1 MTFAMKI
8 QEAHDE
14 GRAEGTREMA
24 INTAID
30 MLRDDEPIEK
40 IIKYSRLTEEQIR
53 ELASQMRV

>member
-24 INTAID
+24 INTAIE
-30 MLRDDEPIEK
+30 MLRDNEPIAK
-40 IIKYSRLTEEQIR
+40 IVEGVNKSL
-53 ELASQMRV
+53 

>member
-1 MTFAMKI
+1 
-8 QEAHDE
+8 
-14 GRAEGTREMA
+14 MA

-53 ELASQMRV
+53 ELASQMRLSQILCKLPVAM

>member
-1 MTFAMKI
+1 MFSREIHLQRFFHTL
-8 QEAHDE
+8 
-14 GRAEGTREMA
+14 EMA

-53 ELASQMRV
+53 ELASQIQ